1 MGRKFGLMV
10 TALIGTLV
18 IACVPAQPTGPA
30 AAKPASTVQAVEIR
44 STDAL
49 RFEPATITVK
59 KGTLVRVTLV
69 NSSAMEHDWVVD
81 NLDGKKIQVHA
92 APKASATVDF
102 TPMAAGSY
110 EFYCSIPGHREAGM
124 KGTLIVQ

>member
-1 MGRKFGLMV
+1 MSRKACLAML
-10 TALIGTLV
+10 ALIGSLLA
-18 IACVPAQPTGPA
+18 ACAGPSA
-30 AAKPASTVQAVEIR
+30 AAPASNKPASSPQAVEVR

-59 KGTLVRVTLV
+59 KGTPVRVTLT
-69 NSSAMEHDWVVD
+69 NNTALEHDWVVD
-81 NLDGKKIQVHA
+81 NVDGKKIQAHA
-92 APKASATVDF
+92 GPKASATVEF
-102 TPMAAGSY
+102 TPTAAGTQ

>member
-1 MGRKFGLMV
+1 MDRKLGLLAI
-10 TALIGTLV
+10 ALMSTLLM
-18 IACVPAQPTGPA
+18 ACAGPSA
-30 AAKPASTVQAVEIR
+30 AAPASNKPVSSPQAVEVR

-59 KGTLVRVTLV
+59 KGTPVRVTLTN
-69 NSSAMEHDWVVD
+69 NSALEHDWVVD

-92 APKASATVDF
+92 APKANATTEL
-102 TPMAAGSY
+102 TPTASGTY

-124 KGTLIVQ
+124 KGTLTVQ